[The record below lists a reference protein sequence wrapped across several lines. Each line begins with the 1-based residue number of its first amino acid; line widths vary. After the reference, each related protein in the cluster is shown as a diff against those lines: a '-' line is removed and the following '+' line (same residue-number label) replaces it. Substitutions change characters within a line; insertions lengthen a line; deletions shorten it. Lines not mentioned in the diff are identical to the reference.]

1 MEIINFQDKLIEKKS
16 VTFYDI
22 AMYNN
27 YSKHKWILE
36 KRYSE
41 FFDLYNKLVKLV
53 NNCPVPP
60 SKSFF
65 KMKSY
70 DELTK
75 RKNQLDQFLKQCVL
89 RKDIVTSDIFR
100 EFIEI
105 EKNSPELAISGPNKL
120 AEIPDLPLGARDMIY
135 LKYEN
140 LMFLAC
146 SDMNIASRLDAY
158 VTNFNLPW
166 EKKTD
171 AHISVGAVFAFKVT
185 YNTEGNYNFD
195 KLWAKSFPTQVR
207 VFFLFNVFS

>member
-1 MEIINFQDKLIEKKS
+1 
-16 VTFYDI
+16 
-22 AMYNN
+22 
-27 YSKHKWILE
+27 
-36 KRYSE
+36 
-41 FFDLYNKLVKLV
+41 
-53 NNCPVPP
+53 
-60 SKSFF
+60 
-65 KMKSY
+65 MKSY

-75 RKNQLDQFLKQCVL
+75 RKNQLDQFLKSCVL
-89 RKDIVTSDIFR
+89 RKDIVASDILR

-105 EKNSPELAISGPNKL
+105 EKNSPELAVSGPNKSG
-120 AEIPDLPLGARDMIY
+120 EIPDLPLGVRDMIY

-185 YNTEGNYNFD
+185 VNSEGSYVFD
-195 KLWAKSFPTQVR
+195 KLWAKSFPTQVNFFIFYLYILKIEIVNYSR
-207 VFFLFNVFS
+207 FWFLFFIS